1 MSHHQ
6 AILFWSVQLPSIRK
20 STQCKQ
26 LHDHQLLIKNF
37 GHYLFIS
44 IHLEKLHNI
53 DKFSCHWSLSLFY
66 FLSFSEGC
74 CCLRYSKKLRVQLMW
89 KLLKDTMSLL
99 CSDKVLQYLYAYH
112 EVFLFVVLYL
122 PQLFCPFLKNWSWI
136 F

>member
-74 CCLRYSKKLRVQLMW
+74 
-89 KLLKDTMSLL
+89 
-99 CSDKVLQYLYAYH
+99 
-112 EVFLFVVLYL
+112 VVLGIQKSCACSWCGSSSKIRCHCFAVTKFSNTFMLIMKYFCL
-122 PQLFCPFLKNWSWI
+122 LFFIYRNSFALS
-136 F
+136 